1 MPQDQKDAIAAV
13 TYAWNDAGD
22 ATREKNTG
30 MTPGFA
36 LDLTHEGI
44 ALMHRGKGGWSLVGE
59 VKLDAADLPAQ
70 LGMMRQRAVDL
81 NTGGFATSLII
92 PPSQLLFTTMTAPG
106 PDDITRE
113 ARIREGLE
121 GLTPYPVDELVFDW
135 YADGDMAH
143 VAVVVRE
150 TLKEA
155 ESFAVE
161 NRLNPVAF
169 MARPHGS
176 YERVAGFGKTVCA
189 AEHLPEGA
197 TVDLDELAPP
207 ILMGTGTSLS
217 SLDTPALDATQTGT
231 PEVSANAPL
240 AEPEEDASTQDGEK
254 QDDATPTADT
264 APVLAPFP
272 PDFVPEEKSGS
283 KQPHKDAGK
292 PGDQSLAGQNTEQ
305 NTDTQGSDKRPDAPT
320 SAPRSDM
327 APPSALG
334 STSKP
339 PSSDTDNKTSAAT
352 SDTPAFAS
360 QRSGQD
366 AQAAGKTDPTVPTKT
381 VATRLHITPP
391 AAPTHRPQEV
401 HVPVTAPSLEGAEN
415 KTITPPAE
423 GTLTPQKTDN
433 TARPHRAKA
442 AKKPGKPAPEGSPS
456 VNKDRADKPP
466 VAAPA
471 QPAKQKQPAQKT
483 SPGATAT
490 QSSMAVAPPPGAM
503 SGAPKAPQPGKAH
516 RSPSETDAM
525 TVFGARRSDT
535 PAGRRKYLGLI
546 LVLGL
551 LLMMAILAVWSMFFL
566 SDQASELFPDQPD
579 QFESAIT
586 TGPDSI
592 DAAELEAEPEAAE
605 DLDVTDAAAP
615 EGFEQLSQE
624 VAATRYAATGIWE
637 RAPDAITGPPAGAID
652 DLYVASID
660 PEGLAHDAVALPDI
674 PLQTLTSGTQTGG
687 SHLAPPPKG
696 TKFDLDEN
704 GFVRP
709 TAEGSLTRDGV
720 MVFAGLPP
728 RVPPIRPDGLF
739 EETSQPAPVS
749 ADPALAGKRPQLR
762 PEGVVLTE
770 EERLFAGRT
779 RQELATPAPTLR
791 PAGLISQG
799 QAVAQA
805 ESIANA
811 VENAAQAAFVSPT
824 EQAITRSLLPRPRP
838 GRFDKIVSSAPP
850 VADAS
855 DGSVVIAATPPNQ
868 VVTPALPTRAS
879 VAKQATMKNAIPLRK
894 VALIGIYG
902 SAAKRQA
909 LVRLS
914 NGRYVKVGVG
924 DRLDGGR
931 VVSISEG
938 QLVYK
943 KGSRTNTLKILP
955 FS

>member
-1 MPQDQKDAIAAV
+1 
-13 TYAWNDAGD
+13 
-22 ATREKNTG
+22 

-121 GLTPYPVDELVFDW
+121 GLTPYPVDKLVFDW

-176 YERVAGFGKTVCA
+176 YERVACFGKTACA

-197 TVDLDELAPP
+197 TVNLDELAPP
-207 ILMGTGTSLS
+207 ILMGTGASLS
-217 SLDTPALDATQTGT
+217 SLDTPALDAAQTDT
-231 PEVSANAPL
+231 PEVTANAPL
-240 AEPEEDASTQDGEK
+240 AEPEENASTQDGEK
-254 QDDATPTADT
+254 QDDTAPTADT

-283 KQPHKDAGK
+283 KQPQKEAGK
-292 PGDQSLAGQNTEQ
+292 SGDQSLAGQNTEQ
-305 NTDTQGSDKRPDAPT
+305 NTDKQDRDRQDSDQRPDAPA

-334 STSKP
+334 STSKT
-339 PSSDTDNKTSAAT
+339 PSSDTGNKTPAETSAP
-352 SDTPAFAS
+352 PAFAS

-366 AQAAGKTDPTVPTKT
+366 AQAGGKTAPSVPTKT

-391 AAPTHRPQEV
+391 TAPTHRPQEV

-433 TARPHRAKA
+433 TARPHEAKA
-442 AKKPGKPAPEGSPS
+442 AKKPEQPSPEGPLSA
-456 VNKDRADKPP
+456 NEDKAGKPP

-471 QPAKQKQPAQKT
+471 QPAKPKRPAQKT

-490 QSSMAVAPPPGAM
+490 QSNMTVAPPPGAM
-503 SGAPKAPQPGKAH
+503 SGAPKIPQPGKAH

-535 PAGRRKYLGLI
+535 PAGQRKYLGLI

-586 TGPDSI
+586 TGQDSI

-637 RAPDAITGPPAGAID
+637 RAPDAIVGPPAGAID

-674 PLQTLTSGTQTGG
+674 PLQTLASGTQIGG

-739 EETSQPAPVS
+739 AETSLPAPVT
-749 ADPALAGKRPQLR
+749 ADPALAGKRPLLR
-762 PEGVVLTE
+762 PEGLVLTE

-811 VENAAQAAFVSPT
+811 VENAAQVTFVSPT
-824 EQAITRSLLPRPRP
+824 ERAITRSLLPRPRP
-838 GRFDKIVSSAPP
+838 GRFDKIVSSAPS
-850 VADAS
+850 VEDAS